1 MNTIKYYFA
10 KYCKLITAFLASI
23 AATLNAYNQSPILAG
38 TWTVT
43 SLLWLI
49 MHAIEQEREDNTW
62 EL

>member
-10 KYCKLITAFLASI
+10 KYCRLFTAFISGI
-23 AATLNAYNQSPILAG
+23 AATLNAYNQNPALAA
-38 TWTVT
+38 TWTIT

-62 EL
+62 V